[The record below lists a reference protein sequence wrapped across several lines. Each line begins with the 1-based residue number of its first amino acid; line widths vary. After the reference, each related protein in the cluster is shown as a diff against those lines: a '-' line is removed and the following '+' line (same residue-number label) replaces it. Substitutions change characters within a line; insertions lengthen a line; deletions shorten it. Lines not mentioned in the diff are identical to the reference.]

1 MYLKTEN
8 IYLKICVEVR
18 VSEKKKY
25 MKIHVM
31 LFKN

>member
-18 VSEKKKY
+18 VSEKKY
-25 MKIHVM
+25 IYENTCNVV
-31 LFKN
+31 

>member
-18 VSEKKKY
+18 VSEKKKNENTCNV
-25 MKIHVM
+25 I
-31 LFKN
+31 